1 MEIQAFAKLNL
12 TLDILGKREDG
23 YHDLRMVMQSI
34 TLADT
39 LTLEENQGEGLRVSA
54 NLRFLPTGEKNLA
67 AAAALRFWEALGR
80 EPEDLDIRIE
90 KRIPVCA
97 GMAGGSS
104 DAAAVLRALNQR
116 AGDPFSP
123 KELARLGERVGSDVP
138 YCVLGGTALAEG
150 RGEVLTPLAPLT
162 ALAEAKVRNRITGIV
177 NDAVA
182 RTLEEQGISYA
193 DLVTVT
199 FELDGAESAPAPT
212 GQQLEITMSGSEG
225 EHTITTTLLD
235 TPAAA
240 GFASHLPLSF
250 SMTDYMGREKHAHMD
265 FSIGD
270 SLLENI
276 TVDYEIGDIIYYP
289 PGPTFAM
296 YYDHDGR
303 TIAAGMEVI
312 ARMDQDGIGALGS
325 YAGNVDVTVSL
336 AE

>member
-90 KRIPVCA
+90 KRIPGCA

-116 AGDPFSP
+116 AGEPFSP
-123 KELARLGERVGSDVP
+123 RELAKIGERVGSDVP

-150 RGEVLTPLAPLT
+150 RGEMLTPLAPLPRCWVVACKPDFPISTPELFAQADRVKLRRRPDT
-162 ALAEAKVRNRITGIV
+162 AGLVAALEAEDLGG
-177 NDAVA
+177 VA
-182 RTLEEQGISYA
+182 RRMYNVFEDVLPARLYTRVAEIKN
-193 DLVTVT
+193 DLIQC
-199 FELDGAESAPAPT
+199 GALGAN
-212 GQQLEITMSGSEG
+212 MSGS
-225 EHTITTTLLD
+225 
-235 TPAAA
+235 
-240 GFASHLPLSF
+240 
-250 SMTDYMGREKHAHMD
+250 
-265 FSIGD
+265 
-270 SLLENI
+270 
-276 TVDYEIGDIIYYP
+276 
-289 PGPTFAM
+289 GPTAFGLF
-296 YYDHDGR
+296 DR
-303 TIAAGMEVI
+303 LEAAQE
-312 ARMDQDGIGALGS
+312 ARACLAQRYRDTFLCE
-325 YAGNVDVTVSL
+325 TV
-336 AE
+336 

>member
-116 AGDPFSP
+116 AGAPFSP

-150 RGEVLTPLAPLT
+150 RGEVLTPLAPLPRCWVVACKPDFPISTPELFAQADRVKLRRRPDT
-162 ALAEAKVRNRITGIV
+162 AGLVAALEAG
-177 NDAVA
+177 DLGGVA
-182 RTLEEQGISYA
+182 RRMYN
-193 DLVTVT
+193 V
-199 FELDGAESAPAPT
+199 FEDVLPARLYTRVAEIKNILIQCGALGAN
-212 GQQLEITMSGSEG
+212 MSGS
-225 EHTITTTLLD
+225 
-235 TPAAA
+235 
-240 GFASHLPLSF
+240 
-250 SMTDYMGREKHAHMD
+250 
-265 FSIGD
+265 
-270 SLLENI
+270 
-276 TVDYEIGDIIYYP
+276 
-289 PGPTFAM
+289 GPTAFGLF
-296 YYDHDGR
+296 DR
-303 TIAAGMEVI
+303 LEAAQE
-312 ARMDQDGIGALGS
+312 ARSCLTQRYRDTFLCE
-325 YAGNVDVTVSL
+325 TV
-336 AE
+336 

>member
-150 RGEVLTPLAPLT
+150 RGEVLTPLAPLPRCWVVACKPDFPISTPELFAQADRVKLRRRPDT
-162 ALAEAKVRNRITGIV
+162 AGLVAALEAG
-177 NDAVA
+177 DLGGVA
-182 RTLEEQGISYA
+182 RRMYN
-193 DLVTVT
+193 V
-199 FELDGAESAPAPT
+199 FEDVLPARLYTRVAEIKNILIPCGALGAN
-212 GQQLEITMSGSEG
+212 MSGS
-225 EHTITTTLLD
+225 
-235 TPAAA
+235 
-240 GFASHLPLSF
+240 
-250 SMTDYMGREKHAHMD
+250 
-265 FSIGD
+265 
-270 SLLENI
+270 
-276 TVDYEIGDIIYYP
+276 
-289 PGPTFAM
+289 GPTAFGLF
-296 YYDHDGR
+296 DR
-303 TIAAGMEVI
+303 LEAAQE
-312 ARMDQDGIGALGS
+312 ARACLAQRYRDTFLCE
-325 YAGNVDVTVSL
+325 TV
-336 AE
+336 

>member
-80 EPEDLDIRIE
+80 EPENLDIRIE

-116 AGDPFSP
+116 AGEPFAP

-150 RGEVLTPLAPLT
+150 RGEVLTPLAPLPRCWVVACKPDFPISTPELFAQADRVKLRRRPDT
-162 ALAEAKVRNRITGIV
+162 AGLVAALEAG
-177 NDAVA
+177 DLGGVA
-182 RTLEEQGISYA
+182 RRMYN
-193 DLVTVT
+193 V
-199 FELDGAESAPAPT
+199 FEDVLPARLYTRVAEIKNILIQCGALGAN
-212 GQQLEITMSGSEG
+212 MSGS
-225 EHTITTTLLD
+225 
-235 TPAAA
+235 
-240 GFASHLPLSF
+240 
-250 SMTDYMGREKHAHMD
+250 
-265 FSIGD
+265 
-270 SLLENI
+270 
-276 TVDYEIGDIIYYP
+276 
-289 PGPTFAM
+289 GPTAFGLF
-296 YYDHDGR
+296 DR
-303 TIAAGMEVI
+303 LEAAQE
-312 ARMDQDGIGALGS
+312 ARACLAQRYRDTFLCE
-325 YAGNVDVTVSL
+325 TV
-336 AE
+336 